1 VSSSKQCK
9 RITDLGYYIVEHVK
23 NNVKETAKGPDEVT
37 KTNEDMTNA
46 DYDKSRQDKK
56 TEKNDSSNHHNLTTD
71 TCYVD
76 KD

>member
-46 DYDKSRQDKK
+46 DYDK
-56 TEKNDSSNHHNLTTD
+56 E
-71 TCYVD
+71 
-76 KD
+76 